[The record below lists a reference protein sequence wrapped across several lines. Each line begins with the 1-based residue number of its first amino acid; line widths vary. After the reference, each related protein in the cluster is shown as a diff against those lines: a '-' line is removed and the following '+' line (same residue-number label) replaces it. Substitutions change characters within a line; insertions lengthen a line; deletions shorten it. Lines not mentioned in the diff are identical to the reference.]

1 MARHGK
7 IARLKHEHRTHVNEM
22 LRDGASAARVIAF
35 VQKLADAGERDANG
49 DPIEPLNDQNV
60 TNWREGGFREWLKEQ
75 ERLADMR
82 HKREFAL
89 EIVRQNEGSKLQ
101 EATLHLAAS
110 QLYEALTDFDISGLK
125 ELLADKPE
133 NYTQVVN
140 ALAKLSKGALDVEK
154 FKDNVR
160 QRKEAIEGALK
171 QAKQSGGLTK
181 ETIAT
186 IEQELKLL

>member
-7 IARLKHEHRTHVNEM
+7 IARLKHEHRSHLNEL
-22 LRDGASAARVIAF
+22 LRDGASAARVMAF
-35 VQKLADAGERDANG
+35 VKKLAEAGERDANG
-49 DPIEPLNDQNV
+49 EAIEIPNDQNI
-60 TNWREGGFREWLKEQ
+60 TNWREGGHREWLKEQ

-110 QLYEALTDFDISGLK
+110 QLYEALTDFDINGLK
-125 ELLADKPE
+125 ESLADKPE
-133 NYTQVVN
+133 RYTEVVN

-160 QRKEAIEGALK
+160 QRKEAIEGALSKAK
-171 QAKQSGGLTK
+171 QAGGLSK

>member
-7 IARLKHEHRTHVNEM
+7 IARLKHEHRSRVNEM
-22 LRDGASAARVIAF
+22 LRDGASAARVISF
-35 VQKLADAGERDANG
+35 VEKLVAAGERDADG
-49 DPIEPLNDQNV
+49 RAIEIPNDQNI
-60 TNWREGGFREWLKEQ
+60 TNWRDGGYQDWLKEQ
-75 ERLADMR
+75 ERLADMK

-110 QLYEALTDFDISGLK
+110 QLYDALTDFDIAGLK

-133 NYTQVVN
+133 HFTQVVN
-140 ALAKLSKGALDVEK
+140 SLAKLSKGALDVEK

-160 QRKEAIEGALK
+160 QRKEAIEGALNA
-171 QAKQSGGLTK
+171 AKKAGGLSR
-181 ETIAT
+181 ETIST